1 MDEDHGL
8 QTDSKILKKTYSK
21 EVNSRQITFRQ
32 WTRDE
37 PKETVWILRWIRND
51 LAIQVAVV
59 ANFNRLSAQ
68 HSRISKGVELRY
80 ILYSRWSSSSVKAC
94 QSVDLGWPA
103 KYLLW
108 FLTILWLS
116 LDFHLDREQRSKYR
130 IYWIATPLIS
140 YDVKSQSFSVGSPG
154 QDWVLKFGPHMLM
167 S

>member
-1 MDEDHGL
+1 MDKDHGL

-21 EVNSRQITFRQ
+21 EVNSRQTTFRQ

-68 HSRISKGVELRY
+68 HSRISKGGGTPIYPVLPV
-80 ILYSRWSSSSVKAC
+80 IFVLG
-94 QSVDLGWPA
+94 QSMSKCWPA

-108 FLTILWLS
+108 FLIILWLT
-116 LDFHLDREQRSKYR
+116 LDFHLDREQRSEYR
-130 IYWIATPLIS
+130 IYSMDCHPLNKLRCKIS
-140 YDVKSQSFSVGSPG
+140 ELFSGAQG
-154 QDWVLKFGPHMLM
+154 KTEF
-167 S
+167 